1 MTDIG
6 TYQATTPRSS
16 GGHFKGQAL
25 RHHGP
30 PELHGLV
37 VVEQVGGGRVV
48 VQGGRVV
55 VQGGQVVVQGGWVV
69 VQGGSLVGGCPLSAS
84 SSPRHRHSEGSDV

>member
-1 MTDIG
+1 MTNVNFGLKPIYFTATQCLYHYIPKLSRVTDIG

-16 GGHFKGQAL
+16 GGHFKGQGL

-48 VQGGRVV
+48 VQGGRSRWSV
-55 VQGGQVVVQGGWVV
+55 
-69 VQGGSLVGGCPLSAS
+69 GS
-84 SSPRHRHSEGSDV
+84 